1 MWLQGLGSACTRPVR
16 LKLLRLGVGG
26 LLLVPLICA
35 IFYHD
40 NDSEVREAAGAFTI
54 VLTNYVGDVA
64 CSLTGALAAGM
75 EGMDLLGCVV
85 VGFVTALGG
94 GTFRDLLLG
103 RPIAWLVDWDE
114 ALLCVSV
121 RQRPHMH
128 SHSASTSETF
138 SDHTQTPHTR
148 CTPGDRFTLAVFLG
162 GNGDLLSVA
171 AALPPL
177 QVELFRRM
185 DVLARCYGPRR
196 LRRCRCVQGQ
206 PRRRAA
212 AALGGV
218 RVLRNVLRNLRR
230 VSSRLALVRL
240 ITLCGISP
248 MPVVMVYSICMQAC
262 ARRAPQPPAADSL
275 LLLRNV
281 RGAHHFRHGSLCAK
295 A

>member
-103 RPIAWLVDWDE
+103 RQPIAWLVDWDE

-128 SHSASTSETF
+128 S
-138 SDHTQTPHTR
+138 
-148 CTPGDRFTLAVFLG
+148 
-162 GNGDLLSVA
+162 
-171 AALPPL
+171 
-177 QVELFRRM
+177 
-185 DVLARCYGPRR
+185 PRR
-196 LRRCRCVQGQ
+196 P
-206 PRRRAA
+206 PRDLQRPYSDTAH
-212 AALGGV
+212 
-218 RVLRNVLRNLRR
+218 
-230 VSSRLALVRL
+230 
-240 ITLCGISP
+240 
-248 MPVVMVYSICMQAC
+248 PVYT
-262 ARRAPQPPAADSL
+262 R
-275 LLLRNV
+275 
-281 RGAHHFRHGSLCAK
+281 
-295 A
+295 

>member
-103 RPIAWLVDWDE
+103 RQPIAWLVDWDE

-128 SHSASTSETF
+128 SHSASTSERPSATTLR
-138 SDHTQTPHTR
+138 HR
-148 CTPGDRFTLAVFLG
+148 TPGVH
-162 GNGDLLSVA
+162 
-171 AALPPL
+171 
-177 QVELFRRM
+177 
-185 DVLARCYGPRR
+185 
-196 LRRCRCVQGQ
+196 
-206 PRRRAA
+206 
-212 AALGGV
+212 
-218 RVLRNVLRNLRR
+218 
-230 VSSRLALVRL
+230 
-240 ITLCGISP
+240 
-248 MPVVMVYSICMQAC
+248 PVTV
-262 ARRAPQPPAADSL
+262 L
-275 LLLRNV
+275 LLLY
-281 RGAHHFRHGSLCAK
+281 S
-295 A
+295 